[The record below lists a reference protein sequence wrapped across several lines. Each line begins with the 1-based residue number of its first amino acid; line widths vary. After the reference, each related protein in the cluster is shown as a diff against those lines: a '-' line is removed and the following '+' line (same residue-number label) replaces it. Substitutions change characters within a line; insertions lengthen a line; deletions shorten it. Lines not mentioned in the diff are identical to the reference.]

1 MAKDVTEVLGTAIG
15 KVAREAAKSIS
26 NNGGPSHGNNIAERV
41 GDAVSDRMK
50 NVSGSKGL
58 AAGVGIAAAA
68 PLAVKGVGKLVRG
81 VGGGGG
87 DESDGGGPLKK
98 AGEKFG
104 EGAKDAATSKI
115 PGMGGGKS
123 KGMEGVGKG
132 RRMPI
137 QQDID

>member
-87 DESDGGGPLKK
+87 DDSDGGGPLKK

-115 PGMGGGKS
+115 PGMGGKS

-132 RRMPI
+132 RRM
-137 QQDID
+137 